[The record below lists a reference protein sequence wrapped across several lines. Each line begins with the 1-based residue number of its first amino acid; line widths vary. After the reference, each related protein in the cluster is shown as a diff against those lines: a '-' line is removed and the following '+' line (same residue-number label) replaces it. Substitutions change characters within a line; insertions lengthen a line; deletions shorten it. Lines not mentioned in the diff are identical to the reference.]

1 MSLLSWF
8 SRKTPSTLP
17 LEQDS
22 SGMGHLDAT
31 VPMMPP
37 GNAQQAAR
45 QNSKPAPLG
54 PLGSV
59 SSRKTERL
67 ERRELLYSVVRECM
81 MRAGVLSA
89 SYKFK
94 VLSLDP
100 RGRQYLIMMDL
111 ANKSVGDSA
120 RLAEIE
126 ALIAQQAKA
135 RHEILV
141 TAVYWRVNDHVTV
154 GLTRQ
159 RPVAHQPSVVPSAA
173 EPVSEPVKPAS
184 VVVPFSPPK
193 STPRYEPLQADE
205 VAAFR
210 KAMAQSVDSPS
221 PNDPGKVVQPIRQAL
236 GKHADFEDTELVE
249 PGSPRSPLSTTQYGD
264 LN

>member
-1 MSLLSWF
+1 
-8 SRKTPSTLP
+8 
-17 LEQDS
+17 
-22 SGMGHLDAT
+22 MGHLDAT

-37 GNAQQAAR
+37 GAYRTATAR

-54 PLGSV
+54 PSGSV
-59 SSRKTERL
+59 ASRKTERL

-111 ANKSVGDSA
+111 TNKLVGEA
-120 RLAEIE
+120 GRLAEIE
-126 ALIAQQAKA
+126 ASIAQQAKT

-141 TAVYWRVNDHVTV
+141 TAVYWRINEHVVTA

-159 RPVAHQPSVVPSAA
+159 RPVTQESAVVEPVNEPAKSVVLPFVPAKVAA
-173 EPVSEPVKPAS
+173 
-184 VVVPFSPPK
+184 
-193 STPRYEPLQADE
+193 RYEPLQADE
-205 VAAFR
+205 VAAFK
-210 KAMAQSVDSPS
+210 KAMAQSTPSPS
-221 PNDPGKVVQPIRQAL
+221 GVEPRKVVHPLYQGL
-236 GKHADFEDTELVE
+236 GKPSDFEDTELVE
-249 PGSPRSPLSTTQYGD
+249 PGSPTSPLSTTQYGD
-264 LN
+264 LR

>member
-1 MSLLSWF
+1 MSLFNWF
-8 SRKTPSTLP
+8 SRKTPSP
-17 LEQDS
+17 PSLELDS

-37 GNAQQAAR
+37 GSASSATVR
-45 QNSKPAPLG
+45 QISKPAPLG
-54 PLGSV
+54 PSGNV
-59 SSRKTERL
+59 ASRKTERL
-67 ERRELLYSVVRECM
+67 ERRELLYNVVRECM

-111 ANKSVGDSA
+111 ANKSIGDTGC
-120 RLAEIE
+120 LAEIE
-126 ALIAQQAKA
+126 VLIAQHAKA

-141 TAVYWRVNDHVTV
+141 TAVYWRTNEQVTA

-159 RPVAHQPSVVPSAA
+159 RPVVQQPVNPQPVA
-173 EPVSEPVKPAS
+173 EPVKHKS
-184 VVVPFSPPK
+184 VVVPFTPAK
-193 STPRYEPLQADE
+193 AAPRYEPLQADE
-205 VAAFR
+205 VAAFK
-210 KAMAQSVDSPS
+210 KAMALSAGSPS
-221 PNDPGKVVQPIRQAL
+221 QGDSGKVVQTLPRSPDQFP
-236 GKHADFEDTELVE
+236 DFEDTELVV
-249 PGSPRSPLSTTQYGD
+249 PGSPTSPLSSTQYGD

>member
-8 SRKTPSTLP
+8 SRKAPSTLP
-17 LEQDS
+17 LELDS

-37 GNAQQAAR
+37 GSAQQTAR

-54 PLGSV
+54 PSGSV

-67 ERRELLYSVVRECM
+67 ERRELLYNVVRECM

-111 ANKSVGDSA
+111 ANKSVGDSG

-126 ALIAQQAKA
+126 ALIAQQAKT

-159 RPVAHQPSVVPSAA
+159 RPVVQQTVIPQPVH
-173 EPVSEPVKPAS
+173 EPVKPTA
-184 VVVPFSPPK
+184 VVVPFTPAKPA
-193 STPRYEPLQADE
+193 PRYEPLQADE
-205 VAAFR
+205 VAAFK
-210 KAMAQSVDSPS
+210 KAIASSTASPS
-221 PNDPGKVVQPIRQAL
+221 QADSGKVVQPMRQAA

-249 PGSPRSPLSTTQYGD
+249 PGSPTSPLSTTQYGD

>member
-1 MSLLSWF
+1 MSLFSWF
-8 SRKTPSTLP
+8 SRKTTSTP
-17 LEQDS
+17 ALELDS

-31 VPMMPP
+31 VPMMPA
-37 GNAQQAAR
+37 GASRSATTR

-54 PLGSV
+54 PSGSV
-59 SSRKTERL
+59 ASRKTERL

-111 ANKSVGDSA
+111 TNKLVGEA
-120 RLAEIE
+120 GRLAEIE
-126 ALIAQQAKA
+126 ASIAQQAKT

-141 TAVYWRVNDHVTV
+141 TAVYWRINEHVVTA

-159 RPVAHQPSVVPSAA
+159 RPVPQESAVVDPVNEPAKSVVLPFVTGKVAA
-173 EPVSEPVKPAS
+173 
-184 VVVPFSPPK
+184 
-193 STPRYEPLQADE
+193 RYEPLQADE
-205 VAAFR
+205 VAAFK
-210 KAMAQSVDSPS
+210 KAMAQSTPSPS
-221 PNDPGKVVQPIRQAL
+221 GIESRKVVHPLYQGL
-236 GKHADFEDTELVE
+236 GKPSDFEDTELVE
-249 PGSPRSPLSTTQYGD
+249 PGSPTSPLSTTQYGD
-264 LN
+264 LR

>member
-1 MSLLSWF
+1 MSLLSWL
-8 SRKTPSTLP
+8 SRKTPSALP

-37 GNAQQAAR
+37 GNARQTAR

-111 ANKSVGDSA
+111 ANKSIGDSG

-159 RPVAHQPSVVPSAA
+159 RSAAHQSPVPAVP

-184 VVVPFSPPK
+184 VVVPFSSPK
-193 STPRYEPLQADE
+193 SMPRYEPLQADE

-210 KAMAQSVDSPS
+210 KAMAQSVDSPV
-221 PNDPGKVVQPIRQAL
+221 PTDPGKVVQPIRQAA

>member
-1 MSLLSWF
+1 MSLFSWF
-8 SRKTPSTLP
+8 SRKPTSTPAQEL
-17 LEQDS
+17 DS

-31 VPMMPP
+31 VPMIPP
-37 GNAQQAAR
+37 GASRSATAR

-54 PLGSV
+54 PSGSV
-59 SSRKTERL
+59 ASRKTERL

-111 ANKSVGDSA
+111 TNKLVGEA
-120 RLAEIE
+120 GRLAEIE
-126 ALIAQQAKA
+126 ASIAQQAKT

-141 TAVYWRVNDHVTV
+141 TAVYWRINDHVFTA

-159 RPVAHQPSVVPSAA
+159 RPATQEVS
-173 EPVSEPVKPAS
+173 VSEPVVNEPANS
-184 VVVPFSPPK
+184 VVLPFVPAK
-193 STPRYEPLQADE
+193 VAARYEPLQADE
-205 VAAFR
+205 VAAFK
-210 KAMAQSVDSPS
+210 KAMAESNPLPPGVE
-221 PNDPGKVVQPIRQAL
+221 PGKVIHPLYRGL
-236 GKHADFEDTELVE
+236 GKPSDFEDTELVE
-249 PGSPRSPLSTTQYGD
+249 PGSPTSPLSTTQYGD
-264 LN
+264 LR

>member
-8 SRKTPSTLP
+8 SRKAPSALP

-31 VPMMPP
+31 VPM
-37 GNAQQAAR
+37 

-111 ANKSVGDSA
+111 ANKSVGDSG
-120 RLAEIE
+120 RMAEIE

-159 RPVAHQPSVVPSAA
+159 RPAAHQPLVPVTP
-173 EPVSEPVKPAS
+173 EPVGEAVKPVS
-184 VVVPFSPPK
+184 VVVPFSSPK

-210 KAMAQSVDSPS
+210 KAMAQSVDSPV
-221 PNDPGKVVQPIRQAL
+221 PVADPGKVVQPIRQAAA
-236 GKHADFEDTELVE
+236 KQADFEDTELVE

>member
-1 MSLLSWF
+1 
-8 SRKTPSTLP
+8 
-17 LEQDS
+17 
-22 SGMGHLDAT
+22 MGHLDAT

-37 GNAQQAAR
+37 GASRTATAR

-54 PLGSV
+54 PSGSV
-59 SSRKTERL
+59 ASRKTERL

-111 ANKSVGDSA
+111 TNKLVGEA
-120 RLAEIE
+120 GRLAEIE
-126 ALIAQQAKA
+126 ASIAQQAKT

-141 TAVYWRVNDHVTV
+141 TAVYWRINEHVVTA

-159 RPVAHQPSVVPSAA
+159 RPVPQEPAVVEPVNEPAKSVVLPFVPAKVAA
-173 EPVSEPVKPAS
+173 
-184 VVVPFSPPK
+184 
-193 STPRYEPLQADE
+193 RYEPLQADE
-205 VAAFR
+205 VAAFK
-210 KAMAQSVDSPS
+210 KAMAQSTPSPS
-221 PNDPGKVVQPIRQAL
+221 GVEPRKVVHPLYQGL
-236 GKHADFEDTELVE
+236 GKPSDFEDTELVE
-249 PGSPRSPLSTTQYGD
+249 PGSPTSPLSTTQYGD
-264 LN
+264 LR